1 MLELTKKPH
10 TEGMVDICLRVPVAD
25 VGRISQ
31 AIREVLSKAGEHVR
45 ESDTGGEAFFTVDE
59 VFSDMSAGALL
70 VGARCKE
77 GMTQQQLATET
88 GIARRHISEMEN
100 NKRAIGKNIAQR
112 LARAL
117 RVDYR
122 VFL

>member
-1 MLELTKKPH
+1 MLELMRKPH

-25 VGRISQ
+25 VDRISQ
-31 AIREVLSKAGEHVR
+31 AIKKILPKSGELVQ
-45 ESDTGGEAFFTVDE
+45 EADTDGEAFFTMDD
-59 VFSDMSAGALL
+59 VFPNRSVGALL

-100 NKRAIGKNIAQR
+100 NKRSIGKNMAQR